1 MAGLEHGNRAQ
12 RKTMKR
18 YETALASSE
27 YLCYNIA
34 KGIHNTQYEI
44 DTKQE
49 DTMNALQT
57 TGATLSIQ
65 ETGITAELFQRW
77 VSYLDAKER
86 TVQSYTKNV
95 KRFLQ
100 WLMEQGITNP
110 SREDVI
116 SYRESL
122 KADHK
127 PTTVQAYIIAVRQ
140 FFKWTGAEGLYPD
153 ISAHVKGAK
162 LDRNFK
168 KDYLTSRQAG
178 KLIGSVER
186 ETLKGKRDYALLAL
200 MLTTGL
206 RTIEVIRAD
215 VKDIATVGDDT
226 VLFLQGKGRDEK
238 NEFVKLEP
246 HAEEAL
252 REYLAGRA
260 DATPESPLF
269 ASVSHR
275 NTEQRMTTRSI
286 SRIVKERLISVNLKS
301 DRLTAH
307 SLRHTAATLNMLNG
321 GTPQETQ
328 QLLRHSNISTTMIYS
343 HALERAKNNSEKR
356 IGKAIFG

>member
-1 MAGLEHGNRAQ
+1 
-12 RKTMKR
+12 
-18 YETALASSE
+18 
-27 YLCYNIA
+27 
-34 KGIHNTQYEI
+34 
-44 DTKQE
+44 
-49 DTMNALQT
+49 MNALQT
-57 TGATLSIQ
+57 TGGALPLQ
-65 ETGITAELFQRW
+65 ANGITSELFQRW
-77 VSYLDAKER
+77 ISYVDAKER
-86 TVQSYTKNV
+86 TVQSYTANV
-95 KRFLQ
+95 KRFME
-100 WLMEQGITNP
+100 WLMEHGITNP
-110 SREDVI
+110 TRQDI
-116 SYRESL
+116 IDYRDSL

-127 PTTVQAYIIAVRQ
+127 PSTIQAYIVAVRQ

-153 ISAHVKGAK
+153 VSAHVKGAK
-162 LDRNFK
+162 LDRSFK

-178 KLIGSVER
+178 KLIGAVER
-186 ETLKGKRDYALLAL
+186 DTVKGKRDYALLAL
-200 MLTTGL
+200 MLTTGM
-206 RTIEVIRAD
+206 RTVEVIRAD
-215 VKDIATVGDDT
+215 IKDIATVGDDT

-238 NEFVKLEP
+238 NEYVKLES

-252 REYLAGRA
+252 REYLAERQ
-260 DATPESPLF
+260 DARPESPLF

-307 SLRHTAATLNMLNG
+307 SLRHTCATLNMLNG

-356 IGKAIFG
+356 VGKAIFG

>member
-1 MAGLEHGNRAQ
+1 
-12 RKTMKR
+12 
-18 YETALASSE
+18 
-27 YLCYNIA
+27 
-34 KGIHNTQYEI
+34 
-44 DTKQE
+44 
-49 DTMNALQT
+49 MNALQT
-57 TGATLSIQ
+57 TGTALSLQ
-65 ETGITAELFQRW
+65 GQGITAELFQRW
-77 VSYLDAKER
+77 ITYIDAKER

-95 KRFLQ
+95 KRFMQ
-100 WLMEQGITNP
+100 WLMEKGISQPT
-110 SREDVI
+110 REDI
-116 SYRESL
+116 INYRDSL

-162 LDRNFK
+162 LDRSFK

-178 KLIGSVER
+178 KLIGAVER
-186 ETLKGKRDYALLAL
+186 DTVKGKRDYALLTL

-206 RTIEVIRAD
+206 RTVEVIRAD
-215 VKDIATVGDDT
+215 IKDIATVGDDT
-226 VLFLQGKGRDEK
+226 VLYLLGKGRDEK
-238 NEFVKLEP
+238 NEYVKLEP

-252 REYLAGRA
+252 REYLAERQ
-260 DATPESPLF
+260 DARPESPLF
-269 ASVSHR
+269 TSVSHR

-321 GTPQETQ
+321 GTPEETR
-328 QLLRHSNISTTMIYS
+328 QLLRHSNITTTMIYS
-343 HALERAKNNSEKR
+343 HALERAKNNSERR

>member
-1 MAGLEHGNRAQ
+1 
-12 RKTMKR
+12 
-18 YETALASSE
+18 
-27 YLCYNIA
+27 
-34 KGIHNTQYEI
+34 
-44 DTKQE
+44 
-49 DTMNALQT
+49 MNALQT
-57 TGATLSIQ
+57 TGTALSLQ
-65 ETGITAELFQRW
+65 ANGITAELFQKW
-77 VSYLDAKER
+77 ISYVDAKER
-86 TVQSYTKNV
+86 TVQSYTANV
-95 KRFLQ
+95 KRFME

-110 SREDVI
+110 TRQDI
-116 SYRESL
+116 INYRDSL

-127 PTTVQAYIIAVRQ
+127 PSTIQAYIVAVRQ

-153 ISAHVKGAK
+153 VSAHVKGAK
-162 LDRNFK
+162 LDRSFK

-186 ETLKGKRDYALLAL
+186 DTVKGKRDYALLAL

-206 RTIEVIRAD
+206 RTVEVIRAD
-215 VKDIATVGDDT
+215 IKDIATVGDDT

-238 NEFVKLEP
+238 NEYVKLES

-252 REYLAGRA
+252 REYLAERQ
-260 DATPESPLF
+260 DARPESPLF

-307 SLRHTAATLNMLNG
+307 SLRHTCATLNMLNG

-343 HALERAKNNSEKR
+343 HALERAKNNSER
-356 IGKAIFG
+356 RVGKAIFG

>member
-1 MAGLEHGNRAQ
+1 
-12 RKTMKR
+12 
-18 YETALASSE
+18 
-27 YLCYNIA
+27 
-34 KGIHNTQYEI
+34 
-44 DTKQE
+44 
-49 DTMNALQT
+49 MNALQA
-57 TGATLSIQ
+57 TGGALTIQ
-65 ETGITAELFQRW
+65 SGITAELFQRW
-77 VSYLDAKER
+77 ISYVDAKER
-86 TVQSYTKNV
+86 TVESYTKNV
-95 KRFLQ
+95 KLFME
-100 WLMEQGITNP
+100 WLMEQGITSP
-110 SREDVI
+110 TRQDI
-116 SYRESL
+116 IDYRDSL

-127 PTTVQAYIIAVRQ
+127 PSTIQAYIVAVRQ

-153 ISAHVKGAK
+153 VACHVKGAK
-162 LDRNFK
+162 LDRSFK

-178 KLIGSVER
+178 KLIGAVER

-215 VKDIATVGDDT
+215 IKDIATVGDDT

-238 NEFVKLEP
+238 NEYVKLEP

-252 REYLAGRA
+252 RAYLAERA
-260 DATPESPLF
+260 DARPESPLF

-286 SRIVKERLISVNLKS
+286 SRIVKNRLISVNLKS

-307 SLRHTAATLNMLNG
+307 SLRHTTATLNMLNG
-321 GTPQETQ
+321 GSPEETR

-356 IGKAIFG
+356 VGKAIFG

>member
-1 MAGLEHGNRAQ
+1 
-12 RKTMKR
+12 
-18 YETALASSE
+18 
-27 YLCYNIA
+27 
-34 KGIHNTQYEI
+34 
-44 DTKQE
+44 
-49 DTMNALQT
+49 MNALQT
-57 TGATLSIQ
+57 TGTALSLQ
-65 ETGITAELFQRW
+65 GQGITAELFQRW
-77 VSYLDAKER
+77 ITYIDAKER

-95 KRFLQ
+95 KRFMQ
-100 WLMEQGITNP
+100 WLMDKGISQPT
-110 SREDVI
+110 REDII
-116 SYRESL
+116 SYRDSL

-162 LDRNFK
+162 LDRSFK

-178 KLIGSVER
+178 KLIGAVER
-186 ETLKGKRDYALLAL
+186 DTVKGKRDYALLTL

-206 RTIEVIRAD
+206 RTVEVIRAD
-215 VKDIATVGDDT
+215 IKDIATVGDDT
-226 VLFLQGKGRDEK
+226 VLYLLGKGRDEK
-238 NEFVKLEP
+238 NEYVKLEP

-252 REYLAGRA
+252 REYLAERQ
-260 DATPESPLF
+260 DARPESPLF
-269 ASVSHR
+269 TSVSHR

-321 GTPQETQ
+321 GTPEETR
-328 QLLRHSNISTTMIYS
+328 QLLRHSNITTTMIYS
-343 HALERAKNNSEKR
+343 HALERAKNNSERR

>member
-1 MAGLEHGNRAQ
+1 MNTLQTTR
-12 RKTMKR
+12 
-18 YETALASSE
+18 TALAIE
-27 YLCYNIA
+27 QN
-34 KGIHNTQYEI
+34 
-44 DTKQE
+44 
-49 DTMNALQT
+49 
-57 TGATLSIQ
+57 
-65 ETGITAELFQRW
+65 GITDELFHRW
-77 VSYLDAKER
+77 INYIDAKER

-95 KRFLQ
+95 GRFMG
-100 WLMEQGITNP
+100 WLVERGITNP
-110 SREDVI
+110 CREDII

-122 KADHK
+122 KENLK
-127 PTTVQAYIIAVRQ
+127 PTTIQAYIIAVRQ
-140 FFKWTGAEGLYPD
+140 FFKWTGAEGIYPD
-153 ISAHVKGAK
+153 IAAHVKGAK
-162 LDRNFK
+162 LDKSFK

-178 KLIGSVER
+178 KLIGAVER
-186 ETLKGKRDYALLAL
+186 DTLKGKRDYALLAL

-215 VKDIATVGDDT
+215 IKDIATVGDDT

-246 HAEEAL
+246 HAEEAV
-252 REYLAGRA
+252 RAYLAERQ
-260 DATPESPLF
+260 DAKPESPLF

-321 GTPQETQ
+321 GTPEETR
-328 QLLRHSNISTTMIYS
+328 QLLRHSNITTTMIYS

>member
-1 MAGLEHGNRAQ
+1 
-12 RKTMKR
+12 
-18 YETALASSE
+18 
-27 YLCYNIA
+27 
-34 KGIHNTQYEI
+34 
-44 DTKQE
+44 
-49 DTMNALQT
+49 MNALQT
-57 TGATLSIQ
+57 TGTALPLQ
-65 ETGITAELFQRW
+65 VNGITAELFQRW
-77 VSYLDAKER
+77 ISYVDAKER

-95 KRFLQ
+95 GRFMS

-110 SREDVI
+110 TRQDI
-116 SYRESL
+116 INYRDSL

-127 PTTVQAYIIAVRQ
+127 PSTIQAYIVAVRQ

-153 ISAHVKGAK
+153 VSAHVKGAK
-162 LDRNFK
+162 LDRSFK

-178 KLIGSVER
+178 KLIGAVER
-186 ETLKGKRDYALLAL
+186 DTVKGKRDYALLAL

-206 RTIEVIRAD
+206 RTVEVIRAD
-215 VKDIATVGDDT
+215 IKDIATVGDDT

-238 NEFVKLEP
+238 NEYVKLES

-252 REYLAGRA
+252 REYLAERQ
-260 DATPESPLF
+260 DARPESPLF

-286 SRIVKERLISVNLKS
+286 SRIVKERLISVNLNS

-307 SLRHTAATLNMLNG
+307 SLRHTCATLNMLNG

-343 HALERAKNNSEKR
+343 HALERAKNNSER
-356 IGKAIFG
+356 RVGKAIFG

>member
-1 MAGLEHGNRAQ
+1 
-12 RKTMKR
+12 
-18 YETALASSE
+18 
-27 YLCYNIA
+27 
-34 KGIHNTQYEI
+34 
-44 DTKQE
+44 
-49 DTMNALQT
+49 MNALQT
-57 TGATLSIQ
+57 TGGALPLQ
-65 ETGITAELFQRW
+65 ANGITAELFQRW
-77 VSYLDAKER
+77 ISYVDAKER
-86 TVQSYTKNV
+86 TVQSYTANV
-95 KRFLQ
+95 KRFME

-110 SREDVI
+110 TRQDI
-116 SYRESL
+116 INYRDSL

-127 PTTVQAYIIAVRQ
+127 PSTIQAYIVAVRQ

-153 ISAHVKGAK
+153 VSAHVKGAK
-162 LDRNFK
+162 LDRSFK

-186 ETLKGKRDYALLAL
+186 DTVKGKRDYALLAL

-206 RTIEVIRAD
+206 RTVEVIRAD
-215 VKDIATVGDDT
+215 IKDIATVGDDT

-238 NEFVKLEP
+238 NEYVKLES

-252 REYLAGRA
+252 REYLAERQ
-260 DATPESPLF
+260 DARPESPLF

-307 SLRHTAATLNMLNG
+307 SLRHTCATLNMLNG

-343 HALERAKNNSEKR
+343 HALERAKNNSER
-356 IGKAIFG
+356 RVGKAIFG

>member
-1 MAGLEHGNRAQ
+1 
-12 RKTMKR
+12 
-18 YETALASSE
+18 
-27 YLCYNIA
+27 
-34 KGIHNTQYEI
+34 
-44 DTKQE
+44 
-49 DTMNALQT
+49 MNALQT
-57 TGATLSIQ
+57 TGQALPLKVN
-65 ETGITAELFQRW
+65 GITAELFQRW
-77 VSYLDAKER
+77 INYIDAKER

-95 KRFLQ
+95 GRFMA
-100 WLMEQGITNP
+100 WLKEKGITNP
-110 SREDVI
+110 SREDII
-116 SYRESL
+116 SYRDSL
-122 KADHK
+122 KAEHK

-153 ISAHVKGAK
+153 VAAHVKGAK
-162 LDRNFK
+162 LDRSFK

-178 KLIGSVER
+178 KLIGAVDR
-186 ETLKGKRDYALLAL
+186 ETVKGKRDYALLAL

-215 VKDIATVGDDT
+215 IKDIATLGDDT
-226 VLFLQGKGRDEK
+226 VLYLQGKGRDEK

-246 HAEEAL
+246 HAEEAV
-252 REYLAGRA
+252 REYLAERQ

-307 SLRHTAATLNMLNG
+307 SLRHTAATLNLLNG

-328 QLLRHSNISTTMIYS
+328 QLLRHSNITTTMIYS
-343 HALERAKNNSEKR
+343 HALERAKNNSERR